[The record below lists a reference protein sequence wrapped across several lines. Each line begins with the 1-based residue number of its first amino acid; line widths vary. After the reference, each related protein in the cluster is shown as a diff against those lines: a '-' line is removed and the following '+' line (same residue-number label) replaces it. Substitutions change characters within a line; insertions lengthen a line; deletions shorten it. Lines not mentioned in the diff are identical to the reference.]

1 MSQSPVLMSEK
12 APPLSYHLQELRSRI
27 LFCLGVFC
35 IFFILCLFLSD
46 FILEVLSRPISKY
59 LKTSEGRLIFTA
71 PMDEFL
77 SHIKIAGFSAAAA
90 SFPAFFYQAFC
101 FLAPGLYKKEK
112 QNLKLFSLLS
122 GGLFF
127 AGLSF
132 IYFVVYPLSFEFL
145 MGGARSLPL
154 ISIKEY
160 LSFYIQTSLAFG
172 FLFQTPLVVF
182 LLQKTGVLSLEQ
194 IKKSRPYALL
204 VLSILSAFLTPPDVL
219 SMLFLLI
226 PLYLLFEFSILFS
239 IFFERKK

>member
-1 MSQSPVLMSEK
+1 MSETS
-12 APPLSYHLQELRSRI
+12 PPLSYHLHELRSRL
-27 LFCLGVFC
+27 LFCLAFFGG
-35 IFFILCLFLSD
+35 FFILCLFFSD
-46 FILEVLSRPISKY
+46 FILEILSRPITKY
-59 LKTSEGRLIFTA
+59 LTTSENRLIFTA

-77 SHIKIAGFSAAAA
+77 SHIKIAGFSAMVL

-112 QNLKLFSLLS
+112 QNLWWFSLLS

-127 AGLSF
+127 SGLSF

-145 MGGARSLPL
+145 MGGAESLPL

-182 LLQKTGVLSLEQ
+182 LLQSLGVLSIGQ
-194 IKKSRPYALL
+194 IKKSRPYALV

-226 PLYLLFEFSILFS
+226 PLYFLFEFSILFS
-239 IFFERKK
+239 VFFSRKS